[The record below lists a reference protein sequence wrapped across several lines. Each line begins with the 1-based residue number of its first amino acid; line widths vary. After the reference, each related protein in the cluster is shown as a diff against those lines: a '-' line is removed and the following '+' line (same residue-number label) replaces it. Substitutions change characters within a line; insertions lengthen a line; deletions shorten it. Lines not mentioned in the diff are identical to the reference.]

1 MKAKDIRWDSV
12 LKSKRSVQEIR
23 LMRQVDDLVSDKVDL
38 KYRLDQCQKEIVR
51 LTLKYELWKR
61 WLKEYIKYTLKEMKS
76 Q

>member
-51 LTLKYELWKR
+51 LTLKYEL
-61 WLKEYIKYTLKEMKS
+61 
-76 Q
+76 

>member
-38 KYRLDQCQKEIVR
+38 QYRLDQCQKEIVR
-51 LTLKYELWKR
+51 LTLKYEL
-61 WLKEYIKYTLKEMKS
+61 
-76 Q
+76 